1 MTQEFIYAYKKMPDD
16 LSVNG
21 ASLVDWE
28 DLPEINRVLNGQ
40 YRFYGNYSRS
50 GQYRSYLKKGNFIK
64 AKVPDGS
71 WQYFEIYNIKK
82 NLTSVSVT
90 ARHIGFMANKNF
102 IVKSFTDNGNGS
114 QIMTNLKN
122 SLAFDQKFNYLS
134 NVGTTHQFTA
144 RQVAPVEAI
153 IGSNNGNQN
162 LTGVTSAELDMDNYD
177 LKLVKQIGSDNGF
190 RIDFGINLE
199 AIEEEI
205 DEESIVNSLY
215 LVGGVPDNDYDEDKE
230 PIEYGYLEI
239 DGVTNEN
246 RRIAKRENGD
256 CKTVD
261 ELIKW
266 GKTLF
271 DNDRIHEPKATHTVS
286 MVALEH
292 TLEYGEMYQEL
303 ASLHF
308 GDVAHVRAKELD
320 IEIKERMVEYTYFPT
335 LGKYKDIILGNDLSL
350 YTSTVNTQA
359 QELKKKIDN
368 RTETLVQNVLN
379 ATAWIT
385 GNSGG
390 HVVFRPEKAPSE
402 ILIMDTPN
410 VANAKRV
417 WRWNLNG
424 LGYSD
429 NGVNGPFGIAMTS
442 KGEIVA
448 DFIKAGILSGI
459 LVQGVALKTLD
470 DKDFQLVAEGGQLSF
485 EKKVIST
492 GLDDVHGESLGSI
505 VATYGGGKINGFAV
519 WKEPNYIFSI
529 NAGDGGDRGNP
540 VFQIPADVTADKRK
554 YNLYGDGKFSEGN
567 ITIDGRLDVKELYVN
582 GVKIDTN
589 GGGNTGGD
597 NTGGNDNGWNGQYPP
612 EVTTDRDKRYWQIWA
627 MAIGAGFTK
636 QAAAALLGN
645 AQGESDANPT
655 ADEGNG
661 APGFGYG
668 VWQWTDSTGATSGR
682 VYMINLMT
690 KAGISDDPDT
700 ITAQFKLLMW
710 HAPNG
715 QWIATSAYPYTWTQ
729 FMNLTDINIA
739 AQAFVANFERPRD
752 PHPERTTWAQEW
764 YDKFKDLEIP
774 ASKGYIKPIADPITV
789 TSEFG
794 WRTSP
799 ITGAQEFHNGIDLV
813 NGNPNTP
820 IFASADGEVIVAGDA
835 NYYDWYGNWTVIKHA
850 DGMYT
855 GYAHQSRV
863 DVSKGQKVTAGQQIG
878 LMGTTGPSTGE
889 HLHFQF
895 MDEFYP
901 SSSGHFHNAR
911 DYINF

>member
-1 MTQEFIYAYKKMPDD
+1 
-16 LSVNG
+16 
-21 ASLVDWE
+21 
-28 DLPEINRVLNGQ
+28 
-40 YRFYGNYSRS
+40 
-50 GQYRSYLKKGNFIK
+50 
-64 AKVPDGS
+64 
-71 WQYFEIYNIKK
+71 
-82 NLTSVSVT
+82 
-90 ARHIGFMANKNF
+90 
-102 IVKSFTDNGNGS
+102 
-114 QIMTNLKN
+114 
-122 SLAFDQKFNYLS
+122 

-335 LGKYKDIILGNDLSL
+335 LGKYKDIVLGNDLSL
-350 YTSTVNTQA
+350 YTSAVNTQA

-417 WRWNLNG
+417 WRWN
-424 LGYSD
+424 
-429 NGVNGPFGIAMTS
+429 
-442 KGEIVA
+442 
-448 DFIKAGILSGI
+448 
-459 LVQGVALKTLD
+459 
-470 DKDFQLVAEGGQLSF
+470 
-485 EKKVIST
+485 
-492 GLDDVHGESLGSI
+492 
-505 VATYGGGKINGFAV
+505 
-519 WKEPNYIFSI
+519 
-529 NAGDGGDRGNP
+529 
-540 VFQIPADVTADKRK
+540 
-554 YNLYGDGKFSEGN
+554 
-567 ITIDGRLDVKELYVN
+567 
-582 GVKIDTN
+582 
-589 GGGNTGGD
+589 
-597 NTGGNDNGWNGQYPP
+597 
-612 EVTTDRDKRYWQIWA
+612 
-627 MAIGAGFTK
+627 
-636 QAAAALLGN
+636 
-645 AQGESDANPT
+645 
-655 ADEGNG
+655 
-661 APGFGYG
+661 
-668 VWQWTDSTGATSGR
+668 
-682 VYMINLMT
+682 
-690 KAGISDDPDT
+690 
-700 ITAQFKLLMW
+700 
-710 HAPNG
+710 
-715 QWIATSAYPYTWTQ
+715 
-729 FMNLTDINIA
+729 
-739 AQAFVANFERPRD
+739 
-752 PHPERTTWAQEW
+752 
-764 YDKFKDLEIP
+764 
-774 ASKGYIKPIADPITV
+774 
-789 TSEFG
+789 
-794 WRTSP
+794 
-799 ITGAQEFHNGIDLV
+799 
-813 NGNPNTP
+813 
-820 IFASADGEVIVAGDA
+820 
-835 NYYDWYGNWTVIKHA
+835 
-850 DGMYT
+850 
-855 GYAHQSRV
+855 
-863 DVSKGQKVTAGQQIG
+863 
-878 LMGTTGPSTGE
+878 
-889 HLHFQF
+889 
-895 MDEFYP
+895 
-901 SSSGHFHNAR
+901 
-911 DYINF
+911 